1 MKAMNGYSDS
11 ATGAPALSS
20 DEDAEGALISASQKG
35 EAGAFNR
42 LVLRW
47 EKTVFNVA
55 LRMLQDRDEAEEAT
69 QEAFL
74 LAFKN
79 IRRFRQ
85 DAKFSTWIYRIA
97 VNHCINRVKQRP
109 PGVHASLDARDGPVR
124 QLQIAAPQ
132 PSELLHGEQRRRVN
146 AALDSLLPEQRA
158 VIELKF
164 FQELTFE
171 EISAVLDVPAS
182 TVKSR
187 LYSGL
192 EMLKAKLGSKE

>member
-1 MKAMNGYSDS
+1 MNGYTDS
-11 ATGAPALSS
+11 AIGATALSP
-20 DEDAEGALISASQKG
+20 DEDAEVSLISASQRG
-35 EAGAFNR
+35 DAVAFNR

-55 LRMLQDRDEAEEAT
+55 LRMVQDRDEAEEAT
-69 QEAFL
+69 QEVFL
-74 LAFKN
+74 LAFRN

-97 VNHCINRVKQRP
+97 INHCINRLKQRP
-109 PGVHASLDARDGPVR
+109 PGIHSSLDARDGAPPR

-132 PSELLHGEQRRRVN
+132 TAELLHHEQRRRVN
-146 AALDSLLPEQRA
+146 AALGSLLPDQQA

-171 EISAVLDVPAS
+171 EISTVLDIPAS

-192 EMLKAKLGSKE
+192 ETLKAKLGSEK